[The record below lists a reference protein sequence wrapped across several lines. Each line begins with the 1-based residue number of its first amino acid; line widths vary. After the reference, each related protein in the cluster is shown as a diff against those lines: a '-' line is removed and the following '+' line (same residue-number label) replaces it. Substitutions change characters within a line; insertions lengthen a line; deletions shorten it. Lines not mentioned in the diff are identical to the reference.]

1 MPSGALLPAACGL
14 EVPALVAFQAAGLL
28 VSAGLLGVHA
38 LGPAGAVGLAE
49 PAGELS
55 AVSGAGWLVRVAW
68 AELESP
74 GTGSMAGMG
83 LPNFVCSFKTFWC
96 LAPRM

>member
-1 MPSGALLPAACGL
+1 M
-14 EVPALVAFQAAGLL
+14 
-28 VSAGLLGVHA
+28 

-49 PAGELS
+49 
-55 AVSGAGWLVRVAW
+55 AVERFSVVRGAGLLVQVAW

-83 LPNFVCSFKTFWC
+83 FPS
-96 LAPRM
+96 

>member
-1 MPSGALLPAACGL
+1 MTRRH
-14 EVPALVAFQAAGLL
+14 VPTHVAFKAGLL
-28 VSAGLLGVHA
+28 ASAGLLRVHM

-49 PAGELS
+49 AMEGLS
-55 AVSGAGWLVRVAW
+55 VVRGAGLLVQVAW

-83 LPNFVCSFKTFWC
+83 FPS
-96 LAPRM
+96 